1 MGSYIQQRTQYLD
14 KVLMLHKEGMGA
26 IKISKFV
33 PIGIKTLQRWINRYS
48 LDAAKSI
55 HTMKKTKPLATE
67 PTLESPPDVKTLEAE
82 IKSLKGQ
89 LKLAEIKV
97 EAYTELINVA
107 EAKFNIPIRKK
118 AGAKQ

>member
-1 MGSYIQQRTQYLD
+1 MGSYIEQRTQYLD

-48 LDAAKSI
+48 IDAAKST
-55 HTMKKTKPLATE
+55 HTMKKKKPLATE
-67 PTLESPPDVKTLEAE
+67 PILESPPDVKILQAE